1 MSAHQT
7 FFALVTD
14 NFNDQRVI
22 EISFEKADPYARR
35 EVLKDDK
42 FGYSTATKA
51 SKRQNYEIDPFTEE
65 YNERLVERRTFCG
78 KF

>member
-14 NFNDQRVI
+14 NFGDQKVI
-22 EISFEKADPYARR
+22 EISFEKTDGHDRK
-35 EVLKDDK
+35 ELKDDK

-51 SKRQNYEIDPFTEE
+51 SKKQNYKTDPFTDE
-65 YNERLVERRTFCG
+65 YNERLD
-78 KF
+78 